1 MRIAIAISAFVL
13 LTLPVLTAPAPAHAA
28 TVTVTVT
35 KKECRHVVAH
45 TPHASV
51 AYTPGVTAG
60 GRAVAPTNLG
70 GSGNS
75 VKPPTEFSIDI
86 NIDLQQR
93 FGLPANKG
101 Q

>member
-13 LTLPVLTAPAPAHAA
+13 LTLPVLTAPAHAA

-70 GSGNS
+70 GSDNS
-75 VKPPTEFSIDI
+75 VKPPTKFSIDI